1 MPIKVTHHRKEI
13 LWEISTSHKHY
24 ANIHNN
30 CFDANLS
37 SEFNILT
44 DVYKHNM
51 YISHVCKHA
60 QSTILIQGTLITKKE
75 KKNTLQNIFITWKH
89 SHYVKAFLKSQ
100 VDFPVRKYI
109 SQHL

>member
-1 MPIKVTHHRKEI
+1 MPIKVTHHQKEI
-13 LWEISTSHKHY
+13 LWEISTSHIHY

-37 SEFNILT
+37 SEFNVLA

-75 KKNTLQNIFITWKH
+75 KKKTPCKTFLLPESIHIMWKH
-89 SHYVKAFLKSQ
+89 F
-100 VDFPVRKYI
+100 
-109 SQHL
+109 

>member
-1 MPIKVTHHRKEI
+1 MPIKVTHHQKEI

-75 KKNTLQNIFITWKH
+75 KKKH
-89 SHYVKAFLKSQ
+89 PAKHFYYLKAFTLCESIFKKSSG
-100 VDFPVRKYI
+100 F
-109 SQHL
+109 SS